1 MKGLRQM
8 SLEEKLL
15 NEFKSLPDDKKVE
28 VLDFVEFLKAKS
40 RKLESMMDAV
50 IDDNL
55 DALNELAK

>member
-1 MKGLRQM
+1 M

-15 NEFKSLPDDKKVE
+15 MEFKTLPDDKKAE
-28 VLDFVEFLKAKS
+28 VIDFIEFLQAKS